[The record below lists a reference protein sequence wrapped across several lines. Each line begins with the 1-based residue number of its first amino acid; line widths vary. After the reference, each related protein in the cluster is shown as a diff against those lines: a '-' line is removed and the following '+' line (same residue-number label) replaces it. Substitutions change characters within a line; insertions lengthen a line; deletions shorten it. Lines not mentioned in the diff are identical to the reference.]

1 VAQPGH
7 WFRPVTGL
15 GWLGLAQPMWAE
27 LDPAPKIIKNKKI
40 EKIKNRRNRKI
51 KKICVCMDKNNINLL
66 VYSPTPESGVK
77 YWFKFILFLFVIFY
91 FI

>member
-1 VAQPGH
+1 
-7 WFRPVTGL
+7 
-15 GWLGLAQPMWAE
+15 
-27 LDPAPKIIKNKKI
+27 
-40 EKIKNRRNRKI
+40 
-51 KKICVCMDKNNINLL
+51 MDKNNINLP